1 MFLLYKV
8 KRRWDF
14 RITDSKRE
22 RGEGEGGRGE
32 SERGLALS
40 LSLCQTRANLFNAAL
55 NWPPRTR
62 GRTSGPRDSI
72 NPKKEGLILVK
83 NIQLR

>member
-22 RGEGEGGRGE
+22 RGEGREGGGGGE
-32 SERGLALS
+32 ENVGW

-72 NPKKEGLILVK
+72 NPKKEGLIPVK